1 MDPLN
6 PTFLVGHHYIK
17 RQPEQMQ
24 PVTGNG
30 RKVELKRLGKSLM
43 VDIESQSG
51 GPGIIR
57 GDCICNSIE
66 MFNMG
71 VQEDQQ
77 KDLTTSEA
85 GLKYRQFPA
94 KSPAV

>member
-43 VDIESQSG
+43 VDIESLSG
-51 GPGIIR
+51 RPGNIR
-57 GDCICNSIE
+57 GTVFAFNW
-66 MFNMG
+66 MFKKTNR
-71 VQEDQQ
+71 
-77 KDLTTSEA
+77 KT
-85 GLKYRQFPA
+85 
-94 KSPAV
+94 